1 MAFPA
6 MIRCSDESDL
16 QDKGLILTHSSSTT
30 RLGGED
36 IWQLLCNGVD
46 LPGSS
51 LQLSCGTLLVWT
63 TKLA

>member
-6 MIRCSDESDL
+6 VIRCSDESNL
-16 QDKGLILTHSSSTT
+16 QEKGLILTHSSSTT

-46 LPGSS
+46 LPGSF